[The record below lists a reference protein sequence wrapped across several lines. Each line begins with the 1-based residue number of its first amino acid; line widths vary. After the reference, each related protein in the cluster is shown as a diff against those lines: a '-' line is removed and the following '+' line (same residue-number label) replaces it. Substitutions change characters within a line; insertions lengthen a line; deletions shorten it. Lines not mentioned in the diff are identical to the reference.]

1 MHFRSVQASAVP
13 ERPAYSERT
22 SINLKAESNVTG

>member
-1 MHFRSVQASAVP
+1 MHFRSVQASTVP